1 MLWKLVKNDLRH
13 QPLQTFNIAFFI
25 FLAVTFLATASQL
38 TVHLTNSI
46 NQLVTSAK
54 TPHILQ
60 MHTGDLNRKRL
71 EEFVEKHQEISDY
84 QVLNF
89 LNIDNAEL
97 SINGHSLKDS
107 VYDNGFSVQSPR
119 FDFLQDLDGQL
130 IEAEPGQVYVP
141 IFYYI
146 SKQMKLGDRLTIG
159 DRALEVVGFVRD
171 SQMNSSLSVSRRFV
185 ISQEDYDVLEQ
196 MGSVEYLIEFRLHD
210 LADSSKIET
219 AYNQAGLE
227 ADGPPLLTYTLFQL
241 INAFSD
247 GMTILAL
254 IVISLLIILIAL
266 FSIRLTLLAKLEEDY
281 RELSI
286 LKAIGIPLRNIQ
298 RLFLSKYL
306 VVAGLASSLG
316 FLASFGVKQPLL
328 VNMKIFFGESQ
339 ATIWTYLL
347 ALAISLLVFSIIA
360 FSMGRLAK
368 QLKYL
373 SLNPDQIHERE
384 VLSPRFG
391 SLPHILQLALADL
404 WARKKIYT
412 TMLSVFVLSL
422 FVVLLPMSIYST
434 ISHPSFINYLGLGN
448 YDIRVDLSQI
458 SGKEKEVEQLI
469 SELETDPLIQKIS
482 VYRSYMLDYKT
493 ETGNKQKLW
502 VDTGNQKDFSIKYI
516 KGHAPTTDDQI
527 SLSKLRAD
535 DMEKKVGDQIPMLI
549 NGQEK
554 NITISGIYSD
564 LTNGGKTAKASFP
577 VEHQEAVWII
587 IPITL
592 KTETSSQDFIK
603 AYQDRYTFA
612 KFSDI
617 ESYRNQIF
625 GSTIQM
631 VSTISWWAFAGAIF
645 LVLLITSLFIRML
658 FIKDLSQTALLKA
671 IGFSNKQIQWQYV
684 ITSSLILILS
694 LVIGN
699 FFALTVGDSLASLL
713 LSTIGIAGVTFI
725 HNPLLTLLLVPLS
738 ILTASLL
745 ATRVAISDLHYF
757 NISQLIKEDN

>member
-60 MHTGDLNRKRL
+60 MHTGDLNRNRL

-658 FIKDLSQTALLKA
+658 FIKDLSQIALLKA
-671 IGFSNKQIQWQYV
+671 IGFSNKQIQLQYV

-699 FFALTVGDSLASLL
+699 FFALTAGDSLASLL

-745 ATRVAISDLHYF
+745 ATRVAISDLHHF

>member
-412 TMLSVFVLSL
+412 AMLSVFVLSL

-671 IGFSNKQIQWQYV
+671 IGFSNKQIQLQYV

-725 HNPLLTLLLVPLS
+725 HNPLLTLLLIPLS

-745 ATRVAISDLHYF
+745 ATRVAISDLHHF

>member
-84 QVLNF
+84 QILNF

-159 DRALEVVGFVRD
+159 DRELEVVGFVRD

-247 GMTILAL
+247 SMTILAL

-631 VSTISWWAFAGAIF
+631 VSTISWWAFAGSIF

-671 IGFSNKQIQWQYV
+671 IGFSNKQIQLQYV

-725 HNPLLTLLLVPLS
+725 HNPLLTLLLIPLS

-745 ATRVAISDLHYF
+745 ATRVAISDLHHF

>member
-373 SLNPDQIHERE
+373 SLNPDQIQERE

-631 VSTISWWAFAGAIF
+631 VSTISWWAFAGSIF

-671 IGFSNKQIQWQYV
+671 IGFSNKQIQLQYV

-725 HNPLLTLLLVPLS
+725 HNPLLTLLLIPLS

-745 ATRVAISDLHYF
+745 ATRVAISDLHHF

>member
-89 LNIDNAEL
+89 LNIDNTEL

-107 VYDNGFSVQSPR
+107 VYDNGFSVQSPH

-159 DRALEVVGFVRD
+159 DRELEVVGFVRD

-185 ISQEDYDVLEQ
+185 ISQEDYAVLEQ
-196 MGSVEYLIEFRLHD
+196 MGSVEYLIEFRLYD

-306 VVAGLASSLG
+306 IVAGLASSLG

-469 SELETDPLIQKIS
+469 SELETDSLIQKIS

-671 IGFSNKQIQWQYV
+671 IGFSNKQIQLQYV

-699 FFALTVGDSLASLL
+699 FFALTVGDSIASLL

-725 HNPLLTLLLVPLS
+725 HNPLLTLLLIPLS

-745 ATRVAISDLHYF
+745 ATRVAISDLHHF

>member
-159 DRALEVVGFVRD
+159 DRELEVVGFVRD

-658 FIKDLSQTALLKA
+658 FIKDLSQIALLKA
-671 IGFSNKQIQWQYV
+671 IGFSNKQIQLQYV

-745 ATRVAISDLHYF
+745 ATRVAISDLHHF

>member
-185 ISQEDYDVLEQ
+185 ISQEDYDALEQ

-373 SLNPDQIHERE
+373 SLNPDQIQERE

-658 FIKDLSQTALLKA
+658 FIKDLSQIALLKA
-671 IGFSNKQIQWQYV
+671 IGFSNKQIQLQYV

-725 HNPLLTLLLVPLS
+725 HNPLLTLLLIPLS

-745 ATRVAISDLHYF
+745 ATRVAISDLHHF

>member
-603 AYQDRYTFA
+603 AYQERYTFA

-658 FIKDLSQTALLKA
+658 FIKDLSQIALLKA
-671 IGFSNKQIQWQYV
+671 IGFSNKQIQLQYV

-745 ATRVAISDLHYF
+745 ATRVAISDLHHF

>member
-60 MHTGDLNRKRL
+60 MHTGDLNRNRL

-671 IGFSNKQIQWQYV
+671 IGFSNKQIQLQYV

-725 HNPLLTLLLVPLS
+725 HNPLLTLLLIPLS

-745 ATRVAISDLHYF
+745 ATRVAISDLHHF

>member
-60 MHTGDLNRKRL
+60 MHTGDLNRNRL

-159 DRALEVVGFVRD
+159 DRELEVVGFVRD

-671 IGFSNKQIQWQYV
+671 IGFSNKQIQLQYV

-725 HNPLLTLLLVPLS
+725 HNPLLTLLLIPLS

-745 ATRVAISDLHYF
+745 ATRVAISDLHHF

>member
-1 MLWKLVKNDLRH
+1 M
-13 QPLQTFNIAFFI
+13 
-25 FLAVTFLATASQL
+25 
-38 TVHLTNSI
+38 
-46 NQLVTSAK
+46 
-54 TPHILQ
+54 
-60 MHTGDLNRKRL
+60 
-71 EEFVEKHQEISDY
+71 EKHQEISDY

-130 IEAEPGQVYVP
+130 IEAELGQVYVP

-577 VEHQEAVWII
+577 VEHQEVVWII

-631 VSTISWWAFAGAIF
+631 VSTISWWA
-645 LVLLITSLFIRML
+645 
-658 FIKDLSQTALLKA
+658 
-671 IGFSNKQIQWQYV
+671 
-684 ITSSLILILS
+684 
-694 LVIGN
+694 
-699 FFALTVGDSLASLL
+699 SLL

-725 HNPLLTLLLVPLS
+725 HNPLLTLLLIPLS

-745 ATRVAISDLHYF
+745 ATRVAISDLHHF

>member
-227 ADGPPLLTYTLFQL
+227 TDGPPLLTYTLFQL

-391 SLPHILQLALADL
+391 SLPHILQLVLADL

-671 IGFSNKQIQWQYV
+671 IGFSNKQIQLQYV

-725 HNPLLTLLLVPLS
+725 HNPLLTLFLIPLS

-745 ATRVAISDLHYF
+745 ATRVAISDLHHF

>member
-60 MHTGDLNRKRL
+60 MHTGDLNRNRL

-171 SQMNSSLSVSRRFV
+171 SQMNSSLSVSRHFV

-373 SLNPDQIHERE
+373 SLNPNQIHERE

-391 SLPHILQLALADL
+391 SLPHILQLVLADL

-493 ETGNKQKLW
+493 ETGNKQKLL

-671 IGFSNKQIQWQYV
+671 IGFSNKQIQLQYV

-745 ATRVAISDLHYF
+745 ATRVAISDLHHF

>member
-373 SLNPDQIHERE
+373 SLNPDQIQERE

-493 ETGNKQKLW
+493 EAGNKQKLW

-535 DMEKKVGDQIPMLI
+535 DMEKKVGDQVPMLI

-671 IGFSNKQIQWQYV
+671 IGFSNKQIQLQYV

-725 HNPLLTLLLVPLS
+725 HNPLLTLLLIPLS

-745 ATRVAISDLHYF
+745 ATRVAISDLHHF

>member
-60 MHTGDLNRKRL
+60 MHTGDLNRNRL

-391 SLPHILQLALADL
+391 SLPHILQLVLADL

-658 FIKDLSQTALLKA
+658 FIKDLSQIALLKA
-671 IGFSNKQIQWQYV
+671 IGFSNKQIQLQYV

-725 HNPLLTLLLVPLS
+725 HNPLLTLLLIPLS

-745 ATRVAISDLHYF
+745 ATRVAISDLHHF